1 MTLNKVSHDYTQ
13 TNGMHVVM
21 QQLSE
26 SLIAVIWQDLLKRKD
41 EEGR

>member
-1 MTLNKVSHDYTQ
+1 MFPSEEKDQ
-13 TNGMHVVM
+13 IM

-41 EEGR
+41 KEGRVP